1 MSWRERF
8 GMHATPLPR
17 GAVGES
23 FFSKDPH
30 YQRLAQAFAWLASEP
45 GIGVLTGEPGV
56 GKTSAIRHLCRALPA
71 SEHRVVYL
79 CDCAVKPLDLYR
91 MLAAELGLRP
101 GPRAQIVA
109 DIKRAL
115 VSLVDERGV
124 VPIVILDDAQG
135 LRDDLLHE
143 LHGLC
148 SLDFDGRDYLTLW
161 LVGHPLLA
169 RRLRLQQ
176 HAALAQR
183 VIVYAPLVAAAHQPP
198 PPARPRPR
206 RRAGAAEDRRVDHE
220 LGDHPAAPRAPQP
233 APAPASKT
241 PLRAR
246 PEITEI
252 ARPDTLL
259 CAHVLAKLVA
269 PRRAHA
275 LDDEGARPAAVCDP
289 RSTADRRAPVP
300 AARAARAGPA
310 GRQHG
315 GRCGS
320 TRRCIEWL
328 AAITYAHA
336 QVS

>member
-183 VIVYAPLVAAAHQPP
+183 VIVYAPLVAKTDPALVGAMLDHALAAAGAPPDLIVDDARAMLLRAARGLPRLISHLLRLALVLADEREQPRIDASIMNSAIILLHLEPHSPP
-198 PPARPRPR
+198 PLPPAKPRFER
-206 RRAGAAEDRRVDHE
+206 
-220 LGDHPAAPRAPQP
+220 
-233 APAPASKT
+233 
-241 PLRAR
+241 
-246 PEITEI
+246 
-252 ARPDTLL
+252 
-259 CAHVLAKLVA
+259 
-269 PRRAHA
+269 
-275 LDDEGARPAAVCDP
+275 DP
-289 RSTADRRAPVP
+289 RSRK
-300 AARAARAGPA
+300 
-310 GRQHG
+310 
-315 GRCGS
+315 
-320 TRRCIEWL
+320 
-328 AAITYAHA
+328 
-336 QVS
+336 

>member
-23 FFSKDPH
+23 FFEGDPH

-56 GKTSAIRHLCRALPA
+56 GKTS
-71 SEHRVVYL
+71 
-79 CDCAVKPLDLYR
+79 
-91 MLAAELGLRP
+91 
-101 GPRAQIVA
+101 
-109 DIKRAL
+109 
-115 VSLVDERGV
+115 SLVDERGV

-183 VIVYAPLVAAAHQPP
+183 VIVYAPLVAKTDPALVGAMLEHALAAAGAPPDLIVDDARAMLLRAARGLPRLISHLLRLALVLADEREQPRIDASIMNSAIILLHLEPHSPP
-198 PPARPRPR
+198 PLPPAK
-206 RRAGAAEDRRVDHE
+206 
-220 LGDHPAAPRAPQP
+220 PRATQDHG
-233 APAPASKT
+233 K
-241 PLRAR
+241 
-246 PEITEI
+246 
-252 ARPDTLL
+252 
-259 CAHVLAKLVA
+259 
-269 PRRAHA
+269 RRF
-275 LDDEGARPAAVCDP
+275 ERDP
-289 RSTADRRAPVP
+289 RSRK
-300 AARAARAGPA
+300 
-310 GRQHG
+310 
-315 GRCGS
+315 
-320 TRRCIEWL
+320 
-328 AAITYAHA
+328 
-336 QVS
+336 